1 MDTNIE
7 PHALGARAS
16 DAEAGA
22 TAAPR
27 RRQEPHAALERA
39 MIDEFLRAR
48 GYTLRSIDA
57 MRPADREPLLRAAVT
72 FATLRLAEIE
82 ARAHFVDE
90 ID

>member
-1 MDTNIE
+1 MDTNTE
-7 PHALGARAS
+7 PRVPDATPR

-27 RRQEPHAALERA
+27 VPEPHAVLERA
-39 MIDEFLRAR
+39 MIEAFLAER
-48 GYTLRSIDA
+48 GYTLRSVDA
-57 MRPADREPLLRAAVT
+57 LRPADREPLLRSAVA

>member
-1 MDTNIE
+1 MVTNTE
-7 PHALGARAS
+7 AHVLGAKAS
-16 DAEAGA
+16 NVEAAA

-27 RRQEPHAALERA
+27 LHEPHAVLERA
-39 MIDEFLRAR
+39 MIEAFLAER
-48 GYTLRSIDA
+48 GYTLRSVDA
-57 MRPADREPLLRAAVT
+57 LRPADREPLLRAAVA

>member
-27 RRQEPHAALERA
+27 RQDPHAALERA
-39 MIDEFLRAR
+39 MIEEFLRAR
-48 GYTLRSIDA
+48 GCTLRSIDA
-57 MRPADREPLLRAAVT
+57 LRPADREPLLRAAVA

>member
-1 MDTNIE
+1 MDTNTE
-7 PHALGARAS
+7 PHVLGAAADAAS
-16 DAEAGA
+16 AGA
-22 TAAPR
+22 TAAPG
-27 RRQEPHAALERA
+27 RQEPYAALERA
-39 MIDEFLRAR
+39 IIDEFLRAR
-48 GYTLRSIDA
+48 GHTLRSIDA